1 MDSRRMC
8 PHCRAFITNK
18 DRVCPYCNE
27 RVGERAVDR
36 RSPGAVLGGLIPH
49 AQFVTTTLLTVNV
62 GMYLLSAV
70 YSMRSGNSQ
79 ALMSLDGRTLT
90 LLGETRPDF
99 LHEYGEWWRLV
110 TAGYLHGGL
119 LHILGNMWVLLQ
131 VGSQVE
137 ELYGSARMFVYYTVA
152 SVCGFYLSSAIL
164 GHFTV
169 GASAGITGLLGVM
182 IAWGMQRGD
191 AIGEYIKGQ
200 YLIWVVYIL
209 ASGFMF
215 PAVDNAAHIGGLVAG
230 FAIAWVT
237 GTPRYEGSPVERVW
251 KVAGLLC
258 LLLTGICLLEAFLFF
273 VKYTQ

>member
-27 RVGERAVDR
+27 RVGERAVDKR
-36 RSPGAVLGGLIPH
+36 NPGAILGGLIPH

-62 GMYLLSAV
+62 GMYLLTVV
-70 YSMRSGNSQ
+70 YSMRSGNNQ
-79 ALMSLDGRTLT
+79 ALMDIDPNTLISLGATLPRA
-90 LLGETRPDF
+90 LHLGQ
-99 LHEYGEWWRLV
+99 WWRLV

-119 LHILGNMWVLLQ
+119 IHILGNMWVLLQ

-152 SVCGFYLSSAIL
+152 TICGYYLSSAIM
-164 GHFTV
+164 GHFSV
-169 GASAGITGLLGVM
+169 GASAGITGFLGVM

-200 YLIWVVYIL
+200 YLIWVVYLL

-215 PAVDNAAHIGGLVAG
+215 TAVDNTAHIGGLVSG
-230 FAIAWVT
+230 FAIAWLT
-237 GTPRYEGSPVERVW
+237 GTPRHENSPIEKVW
-251 KVAGLLC
+251 KIAGLIC
-258 LLLTGICLLEAFLFF
+258 LLLTAACLLEAFLFF
-273 VKYTQ
+273 VQYTQ